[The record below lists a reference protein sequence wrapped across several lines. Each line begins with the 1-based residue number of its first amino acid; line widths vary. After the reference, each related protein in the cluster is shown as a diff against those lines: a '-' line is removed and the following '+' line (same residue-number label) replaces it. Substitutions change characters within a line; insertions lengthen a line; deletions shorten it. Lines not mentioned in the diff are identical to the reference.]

1 MVRALL
7 VVAVLAACGDDTSTD
22 DTSTD
27 DTSTDNGSDD
37 DTDTPADDTADQD
50 TTDEDTPDDDGPG
63 DDALPA
69 PDAAPD
75 GTPIDAGLP
84 DAAPGVG
91 EPPELSGITLLHNQ
105 VRLAVDTPTPLPQ
118 LVWSDALAATAQAW
132 ANQCIDTAAPA
143 GLIDHNPNRS
153 QGHPYYVGENVYG
166 TSGTANAMG
175 AVSLWAGE
183 KANYNYETNMC
194 TGTCGHYTQ
203 IVWRASLELGCALS
217 TCPDLTYRSSIV
229 CNYGPGGNSGGRPY

>member
-7 VVAVLAACGDDTSTD
+7 VIAMVAACGDDSSPADGPNDNAAD
-22 DTSTD
+22 DTTD
-27 DTSTDNGSDD
+27 TASD
-37 DTDTPADDTADQD
+37 DTPADDTPA
-50 TTDEDTPDDDGPG
+50 DDGPG

-75 GTPIDAGLP
+75 GNTIDAALP

-91 EPPELSGITLLHNQ
+91 EPPELTGITLFHNQ

-118 LVWSDALAATAQAW
+118 LVWSETLAATARAW
-132 ANQCIDTAAPA
+132 ASRCTDTAAPA

-166 TSGTANAMG
+166 SSGTANAMG
-175 AVSLWAGE
+175 AVSLWAAE
-183 KANYNYETNMC
+183 AANYNYASNTC
-194 TGTCGHYTQ
+194 SGVCGHYTQ
-203 IVWRASLELGCALS
+203 IVWRTSLELGCAIS
-217 TCPDLTYRSSIV
+217 HCPALTYRSSIV
-229 CNYGPGGNSGGRPY
+229 CNYGPGGNNGNRPY

>member
-7 VVAVLAACGDDTSTD
+7 VVALVAACGDDTSTADGSNDDAAD
-22 DTSTD
+22 DTDASAD
-27 DTSTDNGSDD
+27 
-37 DTDTPADDTADQD
+37 DTPADDTPA
-50 TTDEDTPDDDGPG
+50 DDGPG

-75 GTPIDAGLP
+75 GTTLDAALP

-91 EPPELSGITLLHNQ
+91 EPPELAGITLLHNQ
-105 VRLAVDTPTPLPQ
+105 IRLAVDTPTPLPQ
-118 LVWSDALAATAQAW
+118 LVWSDTLAATAQAW

-166 TSGTANAMG
+166 TSGTATATG
-175 AVSLWAGE
+175 AVMLWASE
-183 KANYNYETNMC
+183 EANYNYASNTC
-194 TGTCGHYTQ
+194 SGICGHYTQ
-203 IVWRASLELGCALS
+203 IVWRTSLELGCALS